1 MSQIKI
7 LSAALA
13 ELDTID
19 HVISAERFER
29 INSDNGL
36 NFSVPLD
43 ATTNDLITTTNV
55 VGYGTDYFD
64 IARYTKGQNGSG
76 LPVAQVECEHISYR
90 LNDPAFNKEW
100 FTEIG
105 TPTQI
110 LTKLLDG
117 TGFTVGTVD
126 FTTAMTYSA
135 QQAMSR
141 RGLLMELIA
150 LLGGEGYF
158 NGFTISILAQRGSTT
173 PKDLTA
179 YSNITVLSKSV
190 DKRSLDALG
199 NPTIAYQCAI
209 TNPVELALGDV
220 VTLGYN
226 LLDIDVTLRIVSIS
240 ANPYDTSEIDIE
252 VGNYTNALEDDMY
265 RIETSMVAKGNT
277 YYGARISPE
286 NGFESIRNDKM
297 ARTVMNADQFAM
309 QTGDGSGS
317 SWTNKLYFDPATDK
331 YVFDGTLSATM
342 IEALEAE
349 FDVTISQTVIVNQL
363 SAQKG
368 NIAELTVDQI
378 DTSDFVQR
386 YLDEDTSPVGYWKGY
401 DQFIEF
407 YEAAVPEGDIYY
419 TQVKNRQGQ
428 DIYWLDETH
437 TGTTIEITDYP
448 VYRYAYNGDDLA
460 GVVKL
465 KIFHEI
471 DPVTGFATPKMIWGQ
486 GSGVDDRM
494 QAIIMKDTDGLLLKY
509 TTSTGEVVALRLGED
524 GFDGVNFA
532 VHGAPPEI
540 NNISVYSNGMILVDE
555 FTTTVDYTF
564 VRDSKGRITSIT
576 NNNSTHVTNVTWNT
590 TAKP

>member
-1 MSQIKI
+1 MGRIIIRNSSLIKLGTVYDV
-7 LSAALA
+7 LSCQR
-13 ELDTID
+13 T
-19 HVISAERFER
+19 ER
-29 INSDNGL
+29 INSDNIL
-36 NFSVPLD
+36 NFSAPL
-43 ATTNDLITTTNV
+43 TTELSGLIVDGNV
-55 VGYGTDYFD
+55 MELDGDYFD
-64 IARYTKGQNGSG
+64 IAYFFKGQESGGS
-76 LPVAQVECEHISYR
+76 LVLNAECEHVSYR
-90 LNDPAFNKEW
+90 LNDPEYNVEY
-100 FTEIG
+100 FTQTG
-105 TPTQI
+105 TPSVI
-110 LTKLLDG
+110 LSEILSG
-117 TGFTVGTVD
+117 TGFTVGIISS
-126 FTTAMTYSA
+126 TAVVTYSVQEA
-135 QQAMSR
+135 KSR
-141 RGLLMELIA
+141 RGLLMDFVN
-150 LLGGEGYF
+150 LLSGEIVF
-158 NGFTISILAQRGSTT
+158 DQFEISILDRRGSAIPINLTESRDVNIINKAFNKRE
-173 PKDLTA
+173 KDSEGNALVTH
-179 YSNITVLSKSV
+179 TC
-190 DKRSLDALG
+190 SLVRPIDL
-199 NPTIAYQCAI
+199 
-209 TNPVELALGDV
+209 VLGDTV
-220 VTLGYN
+220 EMTYQA
-226 LLDIDVTLRIVSIS
+226 LDISAELRIVSITT
-240 ANPYDTSEIDIE
+240 NPYDRFQTSFEI
-252 VGNYTNALEDDMY
+252 GNFVPGLADDAY
-265 RIETSMVAKGNT
+265 RIETSMVAKGAT

-286 NGFESIRNDKM
+286 NGFESIRSDKM

-317 SWTNKLYFDPATDK
+317 SWTNKLYFDPATGK
-331 YVFDGTLSATM
+331 YVFDGILSATM

-407 YEAAVPEGDIYY
+407 YEAVVPEGDIYY
-419 TQVKNRQGQ
+419 TQVKNRQQQ

-437 TGTTIEITDYP
+437 AGTTIEITDYP

-494 QAIIMKDTDGLLLKY
+494 QAVIMKDTDGLLLKY
-509 TTSTGEVVALRLGED
+509 TTSTGEVVALRLGEN

-555 FTTTVDYTF
+555 FATTVDYTF

-576 NNNSTHVTNVTWNT
+576 NNNSTHVTNVTWNS